1 MAKRTP
7 AQRTPAAA
15 VAAAPARVQ
24 TRVIAVGGG
33 TPKRAKK
40 TYGDLLLVE
49 LRKIA
54 KARRASYRAALNP
67 RSRVQTALGGSGD
80 SHADQLT
87 RRLLRELARD
97 LDRNAS
103 AFTTLHNKFAQFL
116 TGRGVPWIP
125 RTGDQ
130 TWDQQ
135 AQAFLDARMRSQ
147 AVDVRGL
154 KTGYDLQGLYARG
167 FSVDGDSLALMI
179 EGGQIQMLE
188 AEQLDGDL
196 TPGNLLASTGIS
208 MTDAGAAEAFNIRPY
223 GPGEW
228 LGESTPFTPDQ
239 VTFTANSNRPSQTRG
254 TPLLHACLDDFERAD
269 SYVESEVIAAEV
281 SSQVWVTM
289 NYREGKSPQLP
300 YGQPND
306 PDQNDSAIRGG
317 LKTDGQVD
325 WQPSVAGS
333 ALVAP
338 DGMTATPW
346 NPQRPNVNAEPF
358 LIWLLRT
365 WCGSIGVAYELIFND
380 LRSMSWAVAKAYV
393 DLTNATIADYQTKKL
408 ESPFRR
414 WYLHQIAWAIS
425 TGILPPNP
433 KWFQGDLDWPR
444 LTEPDDQKRF
454 DANKAGYQSGQTS
467 RRRQLGNDWK
477 PILDELGEEWE
488 HACLIARNANKKF
501 PEFPVTPDYFLGG
514 QPAGTMVATQPPA
527 TKPAQGTPPVY
538 PPTSGSEDPTVGSA
552 P

>member
-1 MAKRTP
+1 MTRKTTAKRTP
-7 AQRTPAAA
+7 AAAT
-15 VAAAPARVQ
+15 AAAPARVV

-33 TPKRAKK
+33 TPKRHKK

-54 KARRASYRAALNP
+54 KARRGSYRAALNP

-80 SHADQLT
+80 SHTDQLT

-125 RTGDQ
+125 RTGDAA
-130 TWDQQ
+130 WDQK
-135 AQAFLDARMRSQ
+135 AQEYLNDRMKSQ

-167 FSVDGDSLALMI
+167 FAVDGDSIALLI
-179 EGGQIQMLE
+179 EGGQIQVLE
-188 AEQLDGDL
+188 SEQLDGDL
-196 TPGNLLASTGIS
+196 SPKDLLASTGIS
-208 MTDAGAAEAFNIRPY
+208 MTEAGAAEKFNIRPY

-228 LGESTPFTPDQ
+228 LGESTPFNPDQ

-289 NYREGKSPQLP
+289 NYREGKTPQLP
-300 YGQPND
+300 YGQPSD
-306 PDQNDSAIRGG
+306 AEQNDTAIRGG

-393 DLTNATIADYQTKKL
+393 DLTNATIADFQTKKL

-414 WYLHQIAWAIS
+414 WYLHQIAWAIKV
-425 TGILPPNP
+425 GHLPPNSRWH
-433 KWFQGDLDWPR
+433 KGDLDWPR

-467 RRRQLGNDWK
+467 RRRQLGNDWSL
-477 PILDELGEEWE
+477 IIDELAEEYE
-488 HACLIARNANKKF
+488 HACKKARDINTKY
-501 PEFPVTPDYFLGG
+501 PEFRVGPDYFLGG
-514 QPAGTMVATQPPA
+514 QPAGTLLPPPE
-527 TKPAQGTPPVY
+527 PAKSTPAVY
-538 PPTSGSEDPTVGSA
+538 PPTSEAADPAVGSG